1 MQRLR
6 KQVDDQRR
14 EQREKGVE
22 PKKAVKLSFTESPTK
37 KTVGL
42 KGMKRPNNAAYFNC
56 NMVVDSGFC
65 AGDIVY
71 RELEGMRF
79 PAVVLRVNPDS
90 PPEDDDAYDIVFAD
104 DVGLELAVPKKEL
117 ERADRSV
124 LSSTK
129 TGMNT
134 ASSSSTSASTSA
146 SASAATTPT
155 GNGGSAS
162 GGWSTSSSSSMSD
175 DAQIVDEKILLQRGL
190 RRLYQGIEREETV
203 VVNSGQRGVD
213 SAGNRLVGADG
224 VCLVA
229 CSDSEQGPATSDQA
243 LRAGG
248 SLPEDQAKA
257 LSLALDGTRLPDSEK
272 DALPSARLGVMFDA
286 ASDHDGQASETSPAE
301 EEEPACGPA
310 SRGVRALKQS
320 KERTGALVTRESLF
334 VQSVAGAASA

>member
-1 MQRLR
+1 
-6 KQVDDQRR
+6 
-14 EQREKGVE
+14 
-22 PKKAVKLSFTESPTK
+22 
-37 KTVGL
+37 
-42 KGMKRPNNAAYFNC
+42 
-56 NMVVDSGFC
+56 MVVDSGFC

-272 DALPSARLGVMFDA
+272 DALPSARLGVMFDGTAASSGAGAKPRNSYLKHLNKQDHDHDPNSNSKPSTA

>member
-1 MQRLR
+1 
-6 KQVDDQRR
+6 
-14 EQREKGVE
+14 
-22 PKKAVKLSFTESPTK
+22 
-37 KTVGL
+37 
-42 KGMKRPNNAAYFNC
+42 
-56 NMVVDSGFC
+56 MVVDSGFC

-117 ERADRSV
+117 VRADRSV

-129 TGMNT
+129 TGLST

-162 GGWSTSSSSSMSD
+162 SGWSTSSSSSMSD

-190 RRLYQGIEREETV
+190 RKLYQGIEREETV
-203 VVNSGQRGVD
+203 VVKPGQRGVD

-229 CSDSEQGPATSDQA
+229 CSDSEHGPATSDQV
-243 LRAGG
+243 
-248 SLPEDQAKA
+248 S
-257 LSLALDGTRLPDSEK
+257 T
-272 DALPSARLGVMFDA
+272 
-286 ASDHDGQASETSPAE
+286 
-301 EEEPACGPA
+301 
-310 SRGVRALKQS
+310 
-320 KERTGALVTRESLF
+320 
-334 VQSVAGAASA
+334 